1 MMKLNVML
9 DDGAF
14 MPTRAHEWDG
24 GLDLYSRED
33 KVIFPQQ
40 SYHFDTGV
48 HMDIKRGYAG
58 ILISKSGLNK
68 DYNVQSEGL
77 IDAGYTGSIGVTLCN
92 HGNSMVHIKKGQ
104 KISQIVILRVA
115 RPKPR
120 LVEWFKKTDRGDKGF
135 GSSGKF

>member
-1 MMKLNVML
+1 MEKIKVML

-14 MPTRAHEWDG
+14 MPTRAHEWDA

-33 KVIFPQQ
+33 KVIFPQK

-68 DYNVQSEGL
+68 DYNVQSTGL
-77 IDAGYTGSIGVTLCN
+77 IDAGYTGSIGVTRIASSVVRVGKARKGKL
-92 HGNSMVHIKKGQ
+92 IARGQ
-104 KISQIVILRVA
+104 K
-115 RPKPR
+115 
-120 LVEWFKKTDRGDKGF
+120 
-135 GSSGKF
+135 